1 MADGSVVVVGGTRGL
16 GRELAQF
23 YADQGRDVVIS
34 GRDAAAAGAC
44 AAEIGGSTRG
54 IGLDLAEPDTI
65 AGKLA
70 EIGEVEFLVL
80 AAIERDTN
88 TVRDY
93 DIAAAM
99 RLVTLKIVG
108 FTEVIH
114 ALLPRLG
121 DDSAVLI
128 YGGLARDRPYPG
140 STTVTTVNGAVT
152 GLVRTLVVELA
163 PRRVNALHP
172 AIVGDSPQWRDMPKE
187 RFDALVARTPIA
199 RLVTMAEVVEASRF
213 LLENRAINGINL
225 PVDGGWLCM

>member
-1 MADGSVVVVGGTRGL
+1 MANGCVVVVGGTRGL

-88 TVRDY
+88 TVKDY

-121 DDSAVLI
+121 EDSAVLV

-213 LLENRAINGINL
+213 LLENRAIDGINL
-225 PVDGGWLCM
+225 PVDGGWLCV

>member
-23 YADQGRDVVIS
+23 YADQGRNVVVS
-34 GRDAAAAGAC
+34 GRDAAGAEAC
-44 AAEIGGSTRG
+44 ATEIGGSTRG
-54 IGLDLAEPDTI
+54 IGLDLAQPDTI
-65 AGKLA
+65 ARKLA
-70 EIGEVEFLVL
+70 EIGDVEFLVL

-88 TVRDY
+88 TVKDY